1 MVEEMERRLSDTIT
15 VTDDDLRQLAYQRAS
30 MIRDYILASGK
41 VEKERIFLLEP
52 KSLMPEKRENI
63 KDSRVDFNL
72 K

>member
-1 MVEEMERRLSDTIT
+1 V
-15 VTDDDLRQLAYQRAS
+15 
-30 MIRDYILASGK
+30 IRDYIIASGK

-63 KDSRVDFNL
+63 KDSRVDFQL